1 MKNDPRFQP
10 LDASQSPRFADIATF
25 FRLPRHEVGPDVD
38 IALVGVP
45 FDLGA
50 NFRTGAR
57 QGPASVREATRAI
70 RRRHPVSGIEP
81 FALCNVADLGDTPIH
96 AFDLLGSLE
105 LIQDCFQKITDAGA
119 MPLAI
124 GGDHTIPLPILRILA
139 KDRPVGVVQ
148 FDAHADTL
156 DTLIGNKF
164 NHATTFRRAVE
175 EGLIDPKRTIQI
187 GLRGSRFSADDVV
200 YGEAVGMRLITMEDY
215 EAMGRNAVIGEIDR
229 VTSDGATYVTFD
241 IDGLDAAYAM
251 GTGVPEVGG
260 FNMRDAQAMLRSL
273 QGKNLVGA
281 DICEVAPMYDPTGQT
296 QLNAANLMFELLC
309 ILADSK
315 TRHS

>member
-1 MKNDPRFQP
+1 
-10 LDASQSPRFADIATF
+10 
-25 FRLPRHEVGPDVD
+25 
-38 IALVGVP
+38 
-45 FDLGA
+45 
-50 NFRTGAR
+50 
-57 QGPASVREATRAI
+57 
-70 RRRHPVSGIEP
+70 
-81 FALCNVADLGDTPIH
+81 
-96 AFDLLGSLE
+96 
-105 LIQDCFQKITDAGA
+105 
-119 MPLAI
+119 
-124 GGDHTIPLPILRILA
+124 LPILRILA
-139 KDRPVGVVQ
+139 KDRPVGVIQ

-156 DTLIGNKF
+156 DTLIGSRF

-175 EGLIDPKRTIQI
+175 EGLIDPKRMIQI
-187 GLRGSRFSADDVV
+187 GLRGSRFSVDDVA

-215 EAMGRNAVIGEIDR
+215 EAMGRNAVIAEIDR
-229 VTSDGATYVTFD
+229 VTGDGATYVTFD

-260 FNMRDAQAMLRSL
+260 FNMRDAQVMLRSL